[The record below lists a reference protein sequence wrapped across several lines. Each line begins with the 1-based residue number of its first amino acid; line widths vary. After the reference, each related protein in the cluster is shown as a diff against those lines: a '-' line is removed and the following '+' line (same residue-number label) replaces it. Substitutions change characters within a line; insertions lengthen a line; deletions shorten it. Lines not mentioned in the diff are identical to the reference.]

1 MPGLTPLVKVSISRT
16 KSWWAV
22 EPAALNTLVVSEVFT
37 SGGAGHGRASRALE
51 GAAGWGEG
59 QAQRPQAGSAAP
71 LAGS

>member
-22 EPAALNTLVVSEVFT
+22 EPAALNTLVVSEVFI
-37 SGGAGHGRASRALE
+37 SGEAGHGRVSRALE
-51 GAAGWGEG
+51 GAAGRVEG
-59 QAQRPQAGSAAP
+59 QARSPQAGSAAP